1 VNERYE
7 NVRPLGRGGQSDVM
21 LVRDLKRQG
30 RLLALKRVPST
41 EAEQSGLALEFTR
54 LSRLRHPNLA
64 RAYDF
69 GFDGEGA
76 YFTSEFVDG
85 PNVVSWAKTAGEAD
99 ICRAMAAVLRAL
111 AMIHDRGLVHGDVS
125 AGNILVA
132 GGPGGP
138 VPKLLDLGA
147 ARRPGQPG
155 GGTAGFAAPEAISG
169 RGLLP
174 ASDLYSFGAVLA
186 HAIFGRSAFGD
197 GDASAVTLR
206 QLGHQTDL
214 PEASGSP
221 VAGLCRELL
230 DPDPSRRCRSAAETL
245 ERLAAATGLDLA
257 VDLRDLRGGDL
268 PPPLLVGRD
277 AEVAALAALVDRL
290 DDPDSER
297 VVWIDGPRGSGRSAL
312 LEELW
317 RAGQV
322 AGLRV
327 MGRSGEPPRLAEL
340 VSGLVRESPA
350 ASLAPATRA
359 LLSQWTGEEAAA
371 REWDAP
377 PPSAVGFAVAEAL
390 ATACATRPVVVVIDD
405 FESADPLSRE
415 VCGSLARALERGR
428 PGRPRALL
436 AVSGR
441 PDERG
446 TGRDLPGKVMRI
458 GPLAPAD
465 TAKLV
470 GSMLPCVAFP
480 DDLAETVHV
489 GSGGLPKAAEE
500 LVREAAGPSPGGT
513 ITARARRLV
522 EAQGE
527 PARTALALSA
537 LARDDL
543 PATLLAQATGL
554 ALAEADDLIRCGL
567 LAESGEPG
575 AQRLKAAIVAG
586 GAALDLVPPEA
597 LASAAVRLA
606 ALLEAHGHLA
616 GAASLMAR
624 TGKTEAAGRA
634 YAELARASAA
644 RRDLAGA
651 AQWFARALENPPRED
666 GGRGALAKEAA
677 QVFRALGRYDQA
689 LAALDTAEG
698 DGRHSALARAEILLE
713 SGRHRE
719 AHDLA
724 RRWWKERPSDAPFA
738 AVAAAAA
745 LQLGQHE
752 TALSF
757 AREALE
763 VAGPAD
769 EAAPRLAHVG
779 GLACVY
785 LGRLDESASLLA
797 RAARGFEKA
806 HDRLGQLKVAAG
818 MGMLATRQGAFAE
831 ARSAYDRAVTL
842 SRELGDRPRE
852 GLHLMNRGAVAH
864 SAADF
869 AAALDDYSAAL
880 DIAALLGNAFGR
892 AQAEISLADL
902 LSDLGD
908 QPASSRL
915 AALAMERCRA
925 LAQERLEVRGLLTSG
940 VAALRAGDPV
950 RAEGRLKEARRRFA
964 AAGDDM
970 GRVGAELRLAEL
982 AFAHGDL
989 AGVARRAIDIRR
1001 EAEDK
1006 GLARVAAAAA
1016 ILGARAGSEGT
1027 DDHATA
1033 LALLDDAAAML
1044 GREGSPDDAWR
1055 LALARSQ
1062 VLSRAGRRAEA
1073 EAARAEAGGGLAT
1086 VLARVPERFRPAFCR
1101 RGEATELFGEAP
1113 VGGAVPEGD
1122 RRARDL
1128 ELLVEINRELTREL
1142 DPKRLLSLIMERA
1155 VELTGAERG
1164 MVVLPRDGALVPAV
1178 CHRLSDEV
1186 ELGFSRSVA
1195 EKVVSEGRALLAVDA
1210 LDDDRFRS
1218 FKSVSAHGLRSILCV
1233 PLSIR
1238 RKVVGAV
1245 YLDSR
1250 LRSGVFTDADRR
1262 LLEAFGSQ
1270 AAIALETA
1278 RLVSEN
1284 TRRCEDLEKANA
1296 EIRTLSA
1303 RLERRLETNEAALR
1317 RVGALLTRA
1326 QAEQARELL
1335 RRGIVGTSPAM
1346 TRVFAL
1352 VDRIALADVPVHVSG
1367 ESGTGKDLVARA
1379 IHARS
1384 ERFDKPFVAVNCG
1397 ALPQHLLAS
1406 ELFGHLKGSF
1416 TGAFQNRPG
1425 LFRLADKGTLFLDEV
1440 ADMGP
1445 EMQAALLRVLQDGTF
1460 RPVGGG
1466 EEESAD
1472 VRVISAANR
1481 SLTSEVKA
1489 GRFRED
1495 LFYRLH
1501 VVGIEVPALRDRRED
1516 IPLLAEFFAARHAP
1530 EDPPPFSREALEVL
1544 SCAPWPG
1551 NVRELENEVQR
1562 AIAMRAPGSPIMPE
1576 DLSPRLREKEGGREG
1591 QGAGTLKDR
1600 AAAFEISVIRRVLAE
1615 CGGNTTSAAKKLGM
1629 SRAGLYKKLGRRE

>member
-1 VNERYE
+1 MNERYIS
-7 NVRPLGRGGQSDVM
+7 VRPLGRGGQSDVL

-41 EAEQSGLALEFTR
+41 EADLSDLTLEFTR
-54 LSRLRHPNLA
+54 LARLRHPNLA

-69 GFDGEGA
+69 GFDEEGA

-85 PNVVSWAKTAGEAD
+85 PNVISWAKTAGEAE

-111 AMIHDRGLVHGDVS
+111 SMIHDRGLVHGDVS

-132 GGPGGP
+132 KGQDGS

-186 HAIFGRSAFGD
+186 HALFGRSAFGH
-197 GDASAVTLR
+197 GDASAVTMR
-206 QLGHQTDL
+206 QLNRQIDL
-214 PEASGSP
+214 PDASGSP
-221 VAGLCRELL
+221 VAGLCRDLL

-257 VDLRDLRGGDL
+257 VGLGDLRGGDL
-268 PPPLLVGRD
+268 PPPLVVGRD
-277 AEVAALAALVDRL
+277 AEIAALAGLVDRL
-290 DDPDSER
+290 DDPDAER
-297 VVWIDGPRGSGRSAL
+297 VVWIDGPPGSGRSVL

-327 MGRSGEPPRLAEL
+327 IGRTGEPPRLGEL
-340 VSGLVRESPA
+340 VSGMVRESPGS
-350 ASLAPATRA
+350 SLAPAARA
-359 LLSQWTGEEAAA
+359 VLSPWTGEATAEPG
-371 REWDAP
+371 RDAP
-377 PPSAVGFAVAEAL
+377 SPSAVGFAATEAL
-390 ATACATRPVVVVIDD
+390 AATCATRPMIVVIDD
-405 FESADPLSRE
+405 FESADPLAQE
-415 VCGSLARALERGR
+415 VGRSLARALERGR
-428 PGRPRALL
+428 FGRPRALL
-436 AVSGR
+436 AFSGR
-441 PDERG
+441 PGEG
-446 TGRDLPGKVMRI
+446 GAGRDLPGATIRI
-458 GPLAPAD
+458 GPLPPAD
-465 TAKLV
+465 TTRLV
-470 GSMLPCVAFP
+470 GSMLSCVSFP
-480 DDLAETVHV
+480 ADLAEAVHL
-489 GSGGLPKAAEE
+489 GSGGLPKVAQE
-500 LVREAAGPSPGGT
+500 LVRGAAGPGHGET
-513 ITARARRLV
+513 IAARARALV
-522 EAQGE
+522 AAQGE
-527 PARTALALSA
+527 PARTTLAL
-537 LARDDL
+537 
-543 PATLLAQATGL
+543 L
-554 ALAEADDLIRCGL
+554 ALAQDGVPAALLAEAAGLTSAEAEDIVRCGL
-567 LAESGEPG
+567 LTELGEPG
-575 AQRLKAAIVAG
+575 AERLKVAAVAG
-586 GAALDLVPPEA
+586 KVALDLVPSET
-597 LASAAVRLA
+597 LAAAAERLEVLLESRGHLAAAA
-606 ALLEAHGHLA
+606 ALL
-616 GAASLMAR
+616 AR
-624 TGKTEAAGRA
+624 TGKVEAAGRV
-634 YAELARASAA
+634 YVELARASAA
-644 RRDLAGA
+644 RGDLAGA
-651 AQWFARALENPPRED
+651 AEWFTRALEPPSSED
-666 GGRGALAKEAA
+666 GGRGPVAA
-677 QVFRALGRYDQA
+677 QAARVFRALGRYDQA
-689 LAALDTAEG
+689 LAALAAAGG
-698 DGRHSALARAEILLE
+698 DERESALLRAEILLE

-724 RRWWKERPSDAPFA
+724 RGSWKERPSDTSFA

-752 TALSF
+752 TALSY

-763 VAGPAD
+763 VAGAAG
-769 EAAPRLAHVG
+769 EASPRLAHVG

-785 LGRLDESASLLA
+785 LGRLEESASLFA

-818 MGMLATRQGAFAE
+818 MGMLATRQGALNE
-831 ARSAYDRAVTL
+831 ARSAYDRAVAL
-842 SRELGDRPRE
+842 SRELGDRSRE

-880 DIAALLGNAFGR
+880 DIATVLGNAFGR

-908 QPASSRL
+908 QPASLRL
-915 AALAMERCRA
+915 ATMAMERCRA
-925 LAQERLEVRGLLTSG
+925 LGQERLEVRGLLTAG

-982 AFAHGDL
+982 AFVRGDL
-989 AGVARRAIDIRR
+989 AGAAQRAVVIRR
-1001 EAEDK
+1001 EAEGK
-1006 GLARVAAAAA
+1006 ELTRVAASAA
-1016 ILGARAGSEGT
+1016 ILGARALSEGA
-1027 DDHATA
+1027 DDHAAA
-1033 LALLDDAAAML
+1033 LALLDDAASL
-1044 GREGSPDDAWR
+1044 PGREGSPDDAWR
-1055 LALARSQ
+1055 FELARSQ
-1062 VLSRAGRRAEA
+1062 VLGRAGRRTES
-1073 EAARAEAGGGLAT
+1073 EAARAEAERGFAA
-1086 VLARVPERFRPAFCR
+1086 VLAKVPGRFLEAFCR
-1101 RGEATELFGEAP
+1101 QEEAADLPCVASRGETSPDA
-1113 VGGAVPEGD
+1113 D

-1164 MVVLPRDGALVPAV
+1164 MVVLPREGSLVPAV
-1178 CHRLSDEV
+1178 CHRLSDEI

-1195 EKVVSEGRALLAVDA
+1195 EQVVSEGRALLAVDA

-1284 TRRCEDLEKANA
+1284 SRRCEDLERANA
-1296 EIRTLSA
+1296 EIRALTTK
-1303 RLERRLETNEAALR
+1303 LERRLETNEAALR

-1326 QAEQARELL
+1326 QAEQARDLL
-1335 RRGIVGTSPAM
+1335 SRGIVGTSPAM
-1346 TRVFAL
+1346 ARVLSL
-1352 VDRIALADVPVHVSG
+1352 VDRIALADVPVHVFG

-1384 ERFDKPFVAVNCG
+1384 ERFEKPFVAVNCG

-1406 ELFGHLKGSF
+1406 ELFGHLRGSF
-1416 TGAFQNRPG
+1416 TGAFQDRPG
-1425 LFRLADKGTLFLDEV
+1425 LFRLADGGTLFLDEV

-1466 EEESAD
+1466 DEESAD
-1472 VRVISAANR
+1472 VRVVSAANR
-1481 SLTSEVKA
+1481 QLALEVKA

-1501 VVGIEVPALRDRRED
+1501 VVGIEVPPLRDRRED
-1516 IPLLAEFFAARHAP
+1516 IPLLAEFFAARHAQG
-1530 EDPPPFSREALEVL
+1530 DPPSFSREALEVL
-1544 SCAPWPG
+1544 SAAPWPG

-1562 AIAMRAPGSPIMPE
+1562 AIAMRVPGSSIMPA
-1576 DLSPRLREKEGGREG
+1576 DLSPRLRECAGD
-1591 QGAGTLKDR
+1591 GAGPEPGALKER
-1600 AAAFEISVIRRVLAE
+1600 VAAFELSAIRRVLSE
-1615 CGGNTTSAAKKLGM
+1615 CGGNTTRAAKQLGM